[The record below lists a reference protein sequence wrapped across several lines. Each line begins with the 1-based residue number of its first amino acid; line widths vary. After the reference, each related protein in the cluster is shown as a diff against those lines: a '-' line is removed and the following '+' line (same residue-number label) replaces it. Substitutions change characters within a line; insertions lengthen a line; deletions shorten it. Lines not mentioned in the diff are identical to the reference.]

1 MEFGLN
7 KARRVSCL
15 RQRRCKLA
23 AWSGE
28 LDQEAL
34 FLRVTSGVK
43 RAGVS
48 RAGGQ
53 CGCLLSIHH
62 VTGSYRPAFPHQ
74 VEAVSHRRLSEGS
87 RPVPGFQ
94 SCPSPHDEPPG

>member
-7 KARRVSCL
+7 KAGRVSCL

-28 LDQEAL
+28 LGQEAL
-34 FLRVTSGVK
+34 FLKVASGVK

-48 RAGGQ
+48 GAGGSVGV
-53 CGCLLSIHH
+53 C
-62 VTGSYRPAFPHQ
+62 
-74 VEAVSHRRLSEGS
+74 
-87 RPVPGFQ
+87 
-94 SCPSPHDEPPG
+94 